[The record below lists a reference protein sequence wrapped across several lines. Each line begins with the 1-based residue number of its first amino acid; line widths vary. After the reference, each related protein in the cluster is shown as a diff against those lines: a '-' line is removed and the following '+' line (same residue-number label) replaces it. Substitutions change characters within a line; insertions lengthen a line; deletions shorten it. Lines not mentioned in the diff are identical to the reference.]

1 MAHVFTFDS
10 GQFRKA
16 DERANPINPIAGEG
30 VLKWLAAQLTNRG
43 VEVGV
48 PDPEDWGWYIHVVM
62 GSRRY
67 LLGASGEWE
76 RADQRSDW
84 TVQLELTRS
93 LWEKL
98 FASNRMQPD
107 DVLSGAIEEVLT
119 GNAEF
124 RNVAV
129 DRGA

>member
-1 MAHVFTFDS
+1 MAHVFTFNS
-10 GQFRKA
+10 GQFRKV

-30 VLKWLAAQLTNRG
+30 VLKWLAAQLTHRG
-43 VEVGV
+43 FEVGV
-48 PDPEDWGWYIHVVM
+48 PDPEDWGWYTHVVM
-62 GSRRY
+62 GPRSY

-76 RADQRSDW
+76 HADQRTDW
-84 TVQLELTRS
+84 TVQLELRRS
-93 LWEKL
+93 FWERLSAANKM
-98 FASNRMQPD
+98 RPD
-107 DVLSGAIEEVLT
+107 DALSGAIEGVLT